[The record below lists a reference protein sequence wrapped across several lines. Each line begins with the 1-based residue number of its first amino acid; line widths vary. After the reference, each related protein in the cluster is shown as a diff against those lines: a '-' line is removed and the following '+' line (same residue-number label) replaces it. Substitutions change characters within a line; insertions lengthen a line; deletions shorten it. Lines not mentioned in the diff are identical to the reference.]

1 MQWGHIGKPILRLV
15 VCVAAV
21 FVVTAAL
28 YAVPLERRP
37 LTAALTFLFVVLIV
51 SASWGLGYSLFV
63 SFVAALGFSW
73 LLPPVG
79 RFWLSDPRDV
89 YVLTAMLVIGITTS
103 VLSDRARREAL
114 NANQRRAEAF
124 AAHQRFRDLV
134 NSVEGIVWE
143 ADAQSFVFSFVSEQ
157 AERILGY
164 PVEQWLREPTFWK
177 DHLHSEDRDLAVQ
190 FRVQATTEKRSR
202 DFEYRMIGA
211 DGRVV
216 WLRDLV
222 TVVVGN
228 GRTTQLRG
236 VMIDITQRKQNEE
249 TLREQAS
256 LLSLTHD
263 AIFVRDRSAIIK
275 YWNRGAEEMYG
286 WTAEEAY
293 GKVSH
298 QLLKTAFPEALEQ
311 LEAELMRAGRWE
323 GELVHTKK
331 DGTAVV
337 AASRWSLQQSDQGT
351 PIAILE
357 INNDISEQKRAEQA
371 RQEIEEQWRAAF
383 ESNPTMYFIV
393 DEAGVI
399 VSVNAFGAEQL
410 GYTVVELVGQPVL
423 NVFFEPDR
431 QAIQRH
437 ASDCFEQPGQTIRW
451 EARKIR
457 KDGSMIWVR
466 ETGNAVVLKNRPV
479 LLVVCEDI
487 TEQKRAQ
494 EAARRSERELRDVI
508 ETIPALAFSIQ
519 PDGSTDFVNRR
530 VLEYTGLPAEAIS
543 GPGWQSTVHRDDL
556 GTHMK
561 KWRLSFASG
570 EAFENEARHRNAKG
584 EYRWFLVRA
593 VPLRDEH
600 GNILKWYGILTDIE
614 DRKRTEE
621 SLRRSEAYLAEAQ
634 RLTKTGSWAFKP
646 GLTKPLYW
654 SDEMFRIW
662 GFDPHRGLPDNETA
676 WQRIHPEDLKA
687 IVREQI
693 ERASSG
699 NLKTHVVQDHRIVL
713 PDGTVKYIHGA
724 SHPVVD
730 ESGKVVEYIG
740 TSVDITDRHRAE
752 ESLRRSEAYLVDAQK
767 LSHTGS
773 WAWRPVTGEVPYW
786 SEEMFRIFGLDPQQ
800 GPPTSEAFWKRV
812 HPEDRDSMQ
821 ELMRK
826 AAREKTEY
834 EHDHRIVFP
843 DGTVKHIHA
852 IGHPVLDRAGD
863 VVEFVG
869 TAVDVTE
876 RKRAEEAL
884 RRSEAYLA
892 EAQRLSRTGSWAYN
906 PFAGKTIYWS
916 DEMFR
921 IFGLDPQEGPSSE
934 KFWQLVH
941 PEDHDRVKERV
952 EREAHEKR
960 EYVDEY
966 RIVLADGTV
975 KHILDIGHPV
985 FNDAGDVVEFV
996 GTTVDITERKRAE
1009 EEMRAAE
1016 TRFRTFV
1023 DHATDA
1029 LFVHSSEQGRVVDV
1043 NQRACESLGYTREEL
1058 IGMKP
1063 SDFDCRVDPAFEQR
1077 VRERLEAGEV
1087 CTFEAS
1093 HRRKDGTVFP
1103 VEVRMRLF
1111 WHVGVPFGLSLVR
1124 DITDRKRAE
1133 QERERLRQLEAD
1145 LAHINRVSMMG
1156 ELAASLAHEIKQ
1168 PIAAAATNVGT
1179 CLRWLQRQP
1188 AEIEEARE
1196 AAARIAKDVDRAA
1209 DVINRVRSLYT
1220 KGDQQREL
1228 LHVNEVIEEMIILL
1242 RDEAS
1247 RYSILIRSDL
1257 ATDLPKVSADRVQL
1271 QQVFMNLMLNG
1282 IEAMKETGGEL
1293 TIKSQSSN
1301 DGQLLISV
1309 RDIGVGLPAD
1319 GADQIF
1325 NAFFTTKP
1333 QGTGMGLAITR
1344 SIIEAHGGRLW
1355 ASANTGRGAT
1365 FHFTLLSE
1373 ATASSS
1379 SAG

>member
-1 MQWGHIGKPILRLV
+1 MAWRASPEAPGGAMQRDHIGKPILRLV
-15 VCVAAV
+15 LCIAV
-21 FVVTAAL
+21 VFAVSAAL
-28 YAVPLERRP
+28 YAVPFNRRP
-37 LTAALTFLFVVLIV
+37 LSAALRFLFVVLIA
-51 SASWGLGYSLFV
+51 SAAWGFRYALFV
-63 SFVAALGFSW
+63 SFLAALGFSW

-89 YVLTAMLVIGITTS
+89 YVLVAFLVIGITTS
-103 VLSDRARREAL
+103 HLSDRARREAL
-114 NANQRRAEAF
+114 NANQRRAEAV

-143 ADAQSFVFSFVSEQ
+143 ADAYSFVFSFVSEQ

-177 DHLHSEDRDLAVQ
+177 DHIHSEDRDLALQ
-190 FRVQATTEKRSR
+190 FRVQATTEIRNR
-202 DFEYRMIGA
+202 DFEYRMIAA

-222 TVVVGN
+222 TVVLEN
-228 GRTTQLRG
+228 GRATQLRG
-236 VMIDITQRKQNEE
+236 VTIDITN
-249 TLREQAS
+249 
-256 LLSLTHD
+256 
-263 AIFVRDRSAIIK
+263 
-275 YWNRGAEEMYG
+275 
-286 WTAEEAY
+286 
-293 GKVSH
+293 
-298 QLLKTAFPEALEQ
+298 
-311 LEAELMRAGRWE
+311 
-323 GELVHTKK
+323 
-331 DGTAVV
+331 
-337 AASRWSLQQSDQGT
+337 
-351 PIAILE
+351 
-357 INNDISEQKRAEQA
+357 
-371 RQEIEEQWRAAF
+371 
-383 ESNPTMYFIV
+383 
-393 DEAGVI
+393 
-399 VSVNAFGAEQL
+399 
-410 GYTVVELVGQPVL
+410 
-423 NVFFEPDR
+423 
-431 QAIQRH
+431 
-437 ASDCFEQPGQTIRW
+437 
-451 EARKIR
+451 
-457 KDGSMIWVR
+457 
-466 ETGNAVVLKNRPV
+466 
-479 LLVVCEDI
+479 
-487 TEQKRAQ
+487 
-494 EAARRSERELRDVI
+494 
-508 ETIPALAFSIQ
+508 
-519 PDGSTDFVNRR
+519 
-530 VLEYTGLPAEAIS
+530 
-543 GPGWQSTVHRDDL
+543 
-556 GTHMK
+556 
-561 KWRLSFASG
+561 
-570 EAFENEARHRNAKG
+570 
-584 EYRWFLVRA
+584 
-593 VPLRDEH
+593 
-600 GNILKWYGILTDIE
+600 
-614 DRKRTEE
+614 RKRTEE

-662 GFDPHRGLPDNETA
+662 GFDQQQGLPDNETA

-687 IVREQI
+687 IIQQQI
-693 ERASSG
+693 EEASTG
-699 NLKTHVVQDHRIVL
+699 NLKTAVAQDLRIVL
-713 PDGTVKYIHGA
+713 PDGTVKHIHGT
-724 SHPVVD
+724 SHPVID
-730 ESGKVVEYIG
+730 DSGKVVEYIG
-740 TSVDITDRHRAE
+740 TSVDVTEHKRAE
-752 ESLRRSEAYLVDAQK
+752 DSLRRSEAYLAEAQRLTKTGSWAYNPFTGKTIYWSDEMFRMFGLDPQEGPSSDKFWQLVHPKDLDRVRARVEREAHEKKEYADEYRIVLRDGTLKHILDIGHPVFNGAGEVVEFVGTTVDVTERKRAEEELQRSESYLAEAQKLTKTGSLAWDPVSGKTLHCSDEVFRMFGLDPQRGMPAIAELLERVHPEDREYVTGRSRKGPDDKAEHVVDYRLLLPDGILKYIHSIRHPILNDAREVVEFLGTIIDVTEQKRAEETLRRSEAYLADAQK

-773 WAWRPVTGEVPYW
+773 WAWSPVTGEVPYW

-826 AAREKTEY
+826 AAREKREY

-863 VVEFVG
+863 VVEFVD
-869 TAVDVTE
+869 TAVDV
-876 RKRAEEAL
+876 
-884 RRSEAYLA
+884 
-892 EAQRLSRTGSWAYN
+892 
-906 PFAGKTIYWS
+906 
-916 DEMFR
+916 
-921 IFGLDPQEGPSSE
+921 
-934 KFWQLVH
+934 
-941 PEDHDRVKERV
+941 
-952 EREAHEKR
+952 
-960 EYVDEY
+960 
-966 RIVLADGTV
+966 
-975 KHILDIGHPV
+975 
-985 FNDAGDVVEFV
+985 
-996 GTTVDITERKRAE
+996 TERKRAE

-1029 LFVHSSEQGRVVDV
+1029 LFVHSSDQGRVVDV

-1196 AAARIAKDVDRAA
+1196 AAARIAQDVNRAA

-1228 LHVNEVIEEMIILL
+1228 LHVNEVIEEMIVLL

-1247 RYSILIRSDL
+1247 RYSILIRRDL
-1257 ATDLPKVSADRVQL
+1257 ATDLPKVIADRVQL

-1293 TIKSQSSN
+1293 TIKSQSVN
-1301 DGQLLISV
+1301 EGQLLISV
-1309 RDIGVGLPAD
+1309 SDIGVGLPAD
-1319 GADQIF
+1319 EPDRIF

-1365 FHFTLLSE
+1365 FHFTLPT
-1373 ATASSS
+1373 TASST